1 MGSCIKAL
9 VNEILCEE
17 TVVLTHCNKGV
28 AIGELSVPSNSNLA
42 GQTLIRV
49 LDCSPS
55 FHEGLFGVRI
65 TLFVQEEL
73 ELTTPQGR
81 CYPPLEFGFRLQKFC
96 PVMDCY
102 KIDCLERII
111 EELDCHLRLLNV
123 NNDLVLN
130 RGQTFDQCLQITAR
144 VKILREREVHL
155 ALCPYCEHIKERKKE
170 VAGDDRPDSRNPAGV
185 SGIYPAWPAYA
196 GGVYLGEAPK
206 QSGTQRGGRRF

>member
-1 MGSCIKAL
+1 MGSCLKAL

-17 TVVLTHCNKGV
+17 TVILTHCNKGV
-28 AIGELSVPSNSNLA
+28 AIGELSVPAGSELS
-42 GQTLIRV
+42 GQTFVRA
-49 LDCSPS
+49 LDCLPS
-55 FHEGLFGVRI
+55 VHEGLFGVRI

-73 ELTTPQGR
+73 VLTTPQGR
-81 CYPPLEFGFRLQKFC
+81 CYPLEFGFRLQKFH
-96 PVMDCY
+96 PLMDCY
-102 KIDCLERII
+102 RVRCLENII
-111 EELDCHLRLLNV
+111 GELGCRLRFLKIS
-123 NNDLVLN
+123 NDLVLN
-130 RGQTFDQCLQITAR
+130 CGNTFDQCLRITAQ

>member
-1 MGSCIKAL
+1 MQINLFPYSCTRFCQHMAAFTPPTQRPYSYSSYGRQSLVGKKIGTTYCVPPNLSTYSGSNLEGGSDTMGSCIKAL

-73 ELTTPQGR
+73 ELTTPSGPMLS
-81 CYPPLEFGFRLQKFC
+81 PPGIWLS
-96 PVMDCY
+96 P
-102 KIDCLERII
+102 
-111 EELDCHLRLLNV
+111 
-123 NNDLVLN
+123 
-130 RGQTFDQCLQITAR
+130 A
-144 VKILREREVHL
+144 KIL
-155 ALCPYCEHIKERKKE
+155 P
-170 VAGDDRPDSRNPAGV
+170 RNG
-185 SGIYPAWPAYA
+185 
-196 GGVYLGEAPK
+196 LL
-206 QSGTQRGGRRF
+206 